1 MRSETERADLT
12 ALSSVGISQTITH
25 LPLVFCFLT
34 LMQAIGI
41 SLLFLPWP
49 NIYLLSLTPL
59 PSIWTHA
66 GYLQSRSGL
75 MGYLYSLLVS
85 IPSHVLSIY
94 VTWNNQNS
102 LIMMQRICF
111 TKYEKALNFNESFSS
126 LGNLLKS
133 DSEPRLEFDNPPRM
147 DANEASDLE

>member
-1 MRSETERADLT
+1 
-12 ALSSVGISQTITH
+12 
-25 LPLVFCFLT
+25 
-34 LMQAIGI
+34 MQAIGI

-75 MGYLYSLLVS
+75 MEYLYSLLVS

-133 DSEPRLEFDNPPRM
+133 DSEPRLEFDTPPRM